1 MLKSTSS
8 TFSLVLLMDRSKAE
22 QIKAHARAIAKL
34 LYEETEATSPES
46 LETFEGIEVALR
58 SHILEH
64 IGPELGEFFVKQ
76 QAAAEQGAAAGLKAP
91 SEMSES
97 RQNKRKS

>member
-1 MLKSTSS
+1 
-8 TFSLVLLMDRSKAE
+8 MDASKAE

-34 LYEETEATSPES
+34 LYEETEVSNPES

-58 SHILEH
+58 DHIVEH

-76 QAAAEQGAAAGLKAP
+76 QRAAQPDAAGRSKAP
-91 SEMSES
+91 LATSTSQ
-97 RQNKRKS
+97 RNKRKN